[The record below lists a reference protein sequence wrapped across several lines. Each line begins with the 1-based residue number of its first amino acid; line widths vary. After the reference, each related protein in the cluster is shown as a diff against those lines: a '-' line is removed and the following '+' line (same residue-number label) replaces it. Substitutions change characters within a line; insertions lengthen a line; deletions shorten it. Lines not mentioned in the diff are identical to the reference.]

1 VARKKQPEEHVNY
14 ERWLVSYADFITLL
28 FAFFVVLYSISS
40 VNEGK
45 YRVLSDSLMAAFRS
59 PQKTLMPIQ
68 IGNPAKAPNASSA
81 PNQVPAVV
89 IAPNLPLP
97 QLEKKEASG
106 GGAPASMAEIA
117 DRINDALMRLI
128 DEDLIAVR
136 YNDDYVE
143 IEIKSE
149 LLFKLGGTALSKEAK
164 DVAAKLAKV
173 LRNFPNLIR
182 VEGHTDDS
190 PIKST
195 AYPSNWELSA
205 ARAGSIVRLFAEQ
218 GIHPAQLSAVGYA
231 EYRPIEDNATPEGR
245 IKNRRVSVV
254 VLNQTQAG
262 SLRENLVMAS
272 ASKDGKPPVRSAEP
286 NGWVQPEDV
295 SHRAVTEQGVISVIP
310 GIAITEPFKVKI
322 LPDIDRDK

>member
-1 VARKKQPEEHVNY
+1 MARKKEPEEHVNY

-28 FAFFVVLYSISS
+28 FAFFVVMYSVSS

-68 IGNPAKAPNASSA
+68 VGNPAKAPNASSA

-97 QLEKKEASG
+97 QLKEKKASG
-106 GGAPASMAEIA
+106 GGGAASMFEVA

-136 YNDDYVE
+136 YDDDYVE

-149 LLFKLGGTALSKEAK
+149 LLFKLGGTVLSKEAK
-164 DVAAKLAKV
+164 IVAAKLAKV

-190 PIKST
+190 PIKSA
-195 AYPSNWELSA
+195 AYASNWELSA
-205 ARAGSIVRLFAEQ
+205 ARAGAIVRLFAEQ
-218 GIHPAQLSAVGYA
+218 GVHPAQLSAVGYA
-231 EYRPIEDNATPEGR
+231 EYRPVEDNATPEGR

-254 VLNQTQAG
+254 VLNQTQDS
-262 SLRENLVMAS
+262 SLRENLVMA
-272 ASKDGKPPVRSAEP
+272 AMSKEGKPPMRLAEP
-286 NGWVQPEDV
+286 DGWTQPTDV

-310 GIAITEPFKVKI
+310 DITIADPFKVKI
-322 LPDIDRDK
+322 VPDVYP